1 MTISIFSRAFLPATI
16 HLALF
21 GVVVRMFSL
30 RKERDYV
37 TLAVLA
43 FLMVLSS
50 AVLTVDSA
58 FLFSFAAFMLMAV
71 ATFVLMEMRRSGQAA
86 NIQARHSSDPAE
98 HRHLAF
104 ALARF
109 APLIMLLI
117 LIGGCRAVLHH
128 AAHVRR
134 IPR

>member
-1 MTISIFSRAFLPATI
+1 
-16 HLALF
+16 
-21 GVVVRMFSL
+21 MFSL

-86 NIQARHSSDPAE
+86 NIQARHSSDPPE

-109 APLIMLLI
+109 RL
-117 LIGGCRAVLHH
+117 
-128 AAHVRR
+128 
-134 IPR
+134 